1 MTKTDV
7 NSTKTVKFAMSL
19 LLCLSMLLVACSEST
34 SPETKRPPLR
44 IGWNYWP
51 GYYPMTIAIELGL
64 FVKYGVEVKPLLH
77 DSAAKAVS
85 DFSAKKL
92 DGVMLPTSDILP
104 LATRIPLKVV
114 LIIDISAG
122 ADNVVARA
130 DIKSVR
136 DLEGKR
142 IGYSPGDFSELF
154 ILKMLEQN
162 GLTRQDVTLMAIN
175 SEDVLEALEKKLIA
189 AGNTWEPYTSD
200 AVRDGNRVIFSS
212 TNTPGLIMDAV
223 TFHASVVAARPDDIR
238 AFNTAWFEAVKF
250 WKNNPTEAAQM
261 IAKHTDLKPEE
272 VSSEGLK
279 LFSKVDNQAA
289 FIRSQELTSV
299 YSSAQA
305 YIDLFIAT
313 GQLSVIPDLEE
324 LFDPSFIVSLDT
336 DTTGE
341 KL

>member
-1 MTKTDV
+1 MLT
-7 NSTKTVKFAMSL
+7 MSL
-19 LLCLSMLLVACSEST
+19 FFSLSMLLTACTEPIP
-34 SPETKRPPLR
+34 PETKHAPLR
-44 IGWNYWP
+44 VAWIYWP
-51 GYYPMTIAIELGL
+51 GCYPMAIAIELGL
-64 FVKYGVEVKPLLH
+64 FAKYGVEVKPLLYG
-77 DSAAKAVS
+77 SGPKAVS

-92 DGVMLPTSDILP
+92 DGVILPTSDILP

-136 DLEGKR
+136 DLKGKR

-162 GLTRQDVTLMAIN
+162 GLTRQDVTLMAID
-175 SEDVLEALEKKLIA
+175 SEDVLDALEQKLIA

-212 TNTPGLIMDAV
+212 TDTPGLIMDAAI
-223 TFHASVVAARPDDIR
+223 FHASVVAARPDDIL
-238 AFNTAWFEAVKF
+238 AFNTAWFEAVEF
-250 WKNNPTEAAQM
+250 WENNPAEAAQM
-261 IAKHTDLKPEE
+261 IAKHTGLKPEE

-279 LFSKVDNQAA
+279 LFSAVDNKTA
-289 FIRSQELTSV
+289 FIQSQRLTSV
-299 YSSAQA
+299 YTSAQA

-324 LFDPSFIVSLDT
+324 LFDPSFIESLDT
-336 DTTGE
+336 VKTGE

>member
-1 MTKTDV
+1 MKID
-7 NSTKTVKFAMSL
+7 VKFTKVVMYMSL
-19 LLCLSMLLVACSEST
+19 LLCLTMLLTVCT
-34 SPETKRPPLR
+34 DPTPPETKPPPLR
-44 IGWNYWP
+44 VEWTYWP
-51 GYYPMTIAIELGL
+51 GFYPMAIAIELGL
-64 FVKYGVEVKPLLH
+64 FAKHGVEVKPLLY

-85 DFSAKKL
+85 DFSAKML

-154 ILKMLEQN
+154 ILKMLKQN
-162 GLTRQDVTLMAIN
+162 GLTRQDVTLMAID
-175 SEDVLEALEKKLIA
+175 SEDVLEALEQNLIA
-189 AGNTWEPYTSD
+189 AGNTWEPYTSA
-200 AVRDGNRVIFSS
+200 AVRGGNRVIFSS
-212 TNTPGLIMDAV
+212 TETPGLIMDAA
-223 TFHASVVAARPDDIR
+223 TFHASVVAARPNDIL
-238 AFNTAWFEAVKF
+238 AFNTAWFEAVEF
-250 WKNNPTEAAQM
+250 WENNPAEAAQM

-279 LFSKVDNQAA
+279 IFSVADNKAA
-289 FIRSQELTSV
+289 FLRNQELTSV
-299 YSSAQA
+299 YSSAHA
-305 YIDLFIAT
+305 YIDLFVAT

-324 LFDPSFIVSLDT
+324 LFDSSFIESLDT
-336 DTTGE
+336 AEIGE